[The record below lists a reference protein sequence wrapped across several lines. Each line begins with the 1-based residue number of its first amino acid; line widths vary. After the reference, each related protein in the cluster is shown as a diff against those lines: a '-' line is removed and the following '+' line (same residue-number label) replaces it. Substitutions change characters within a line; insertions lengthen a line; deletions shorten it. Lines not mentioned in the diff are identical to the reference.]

1 MENAESKFIE
11 QHLRELTLK
20 VDRLLRVI
28 VGDDE
33 MAITGL
39 AKKVEE
45 HERWI
50 NNQKLRNA
58 KLMGGASAVSAVVTY
73 VLTAWDKIFN

>member
-11 QHLRELTLK
+11 QHLRELTVK

-45 HERWI
+45 HEKWI

-58 KLMGGASAVSAVVTY
+58 KLMGGAGAVGAIVTY